1 VSDVVVVLMTA
12 PSLAVADELANALV
26 QAHVAACVSILP
38 GIRSVY
44 RWQGRL
50 ERGDEVQLL
59 VKTTRDRIDATRAIV
74 AAVHPFVVPELMVLP
89 VVDGLPAYLSWVV
102 AETRPLELP

>member
-1 VSDVVVVLMTA
+1 MNDVVVVLMTA
-12 PSLAVADELANALV
+12 PSSAVAEELADRLV

-50 ERGDEVQLL
+50 ERSDELQLF
-59 VKTTRDRIDATRAIV
+59 VKTTRDRIDATRTIV
-74 AAVHPFVVPELMVLP
+74 AAVHPFEVPELMVLP

-102 AETRPLELP
+102 DETRPVELP

>member
-1 VSDVVVVLMTA
+1 VSNVVVVLMTA

-74 AAVHPFVVPELMVLP
+74 AAVHPFEVPELIVLP

-102 AETRPLELP
+102 AETRPVELP